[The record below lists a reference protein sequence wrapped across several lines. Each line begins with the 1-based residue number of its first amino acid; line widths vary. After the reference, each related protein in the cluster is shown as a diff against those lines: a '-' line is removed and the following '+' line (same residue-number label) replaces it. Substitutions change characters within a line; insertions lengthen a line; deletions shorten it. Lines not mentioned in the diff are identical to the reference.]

1 MEVRSFPADALG
13 NTSYLLLV
21 PEAGV
26 AVALDPMRDVAQ
38 YLDVVEPMD
47 LRMAWALET
56 HVHND
61 FVSGARELRAEVGAT
76 VGASRDAELRH
87 PYQPLADGQELE
99 VGPYRLRV
107 LATPGHTL
115 EHVSYLLVD
124 ENGRPLTLF
133 SGGALMVGTA
143 ARPDLFGPADS
154 WRLASMLRRS
164 LQERAMALP
173 DAVRV
178 LPTHGG
184 GSFCA
189 AGAGHVRETTI
200 GTERAGNPLARA
212 ASAGAFIELAL
223 DQGPYPAYFDRMRAL
238 NQRGAPLLGR
248 RLPEPARLSLD
259 DFDAWLARGAAVLD
273 LRPPETFAEGHIPG
287 SYAVRIDGSHSAW
300 VGWLLPPDRPLVLVA
315 GDPAEEHESVRQLAR
330 IGYDLVVGAL
340 DGGVRTWTDAGRPV
354 TSYPRLASRELES
367 RLLAGERLVV
377 VDVRERGEW
386 FAGHVPGSVNVPVHE
401 VPSRAGQLPLGA
413 TLAVHCGHVYRG
425 TLGASLL
432 EQTGHDRLLVV
443 QDGYEGWAA
452 LRSEASEPQE
462 LSNPVD
468 AFAGAPGEANSRQ
481 FGTCY

>member
-1 MEVRSFPADALG
+1 MEVRSFTADELG
-13 NTSYLLLV
+13 NTSHLLLV

-38 YLDVVEPMD
+38 YLDVIEPMG
-47 LRMAWALET
+47 LRLAWALET

-76 VGASRDAELRH
+76 VGASRGAELRH
-87 PYQPLADGQELE
+87 PYEPLADGQELE

-107 LATPGHTL
+107 LATPGHTP
-115 EHVSYLLVD
+115 EHVSYVLLD
-124 ENGRPLTLF
+124 ETGLPLTLF
-133 SGGALMVGTA
+133 SGGSLMVGTA
-143 ARPDLFGPADS
+143 ARPDLLGPSES
-154 WRLASMLRRS
+154 WRLASLLRRS
-164 LQERAMALP
+164 LQERVMALP

-189 AGAGHVRETTI
+189 AGAGDVRETTI
-200 GTERAGNPLARA
+200 GAERARNPLARA
-212 ASAGAFIELAL
+212 AGAAAFIELAL

-238 NQRGAPLLGR
+238 NQLGAPLLGR
-248 RLPEPARLSLD
+248 RPPEPPRLSLD
-259 DFDAWLARGAAVLD
+259 EFDAWRARGAAVLD
-273 LRPPETFAEGHIPG
+273 LRLPEAFAEAHVPG
-287 SYAVRIDGSHSAW
+287 SHAVGVDGSHSAW

-315 GDPAEEHESVRQLAR
+315 GDPAEERESVRQLAR

-340 DGGVRTWTDAGRPV
+340 DGGVRSWAEAGRPV
-354 TSYPRLASRELES
+354 ASYLRLASRELQR

-377 VDVRERGEW
+377 VDVREPGEW

-401 VPSRAGQLPLGA
+401 VPARAGQLPLGA
-413 TLAVHCGHVYRG
+413 TIAVHCGHDYRG

-432 EQTGHDRLLVV
+432 EQTGHDQLLVV

-452 LRSEASEPQE
+452 LQSEVPQ
-462 LSNPVD
+462 PV
-468 AFAGAPGEANSRQ
+468 PRQ
-481 FGTCY
+481 